1 LLEGGENGG
10 VLLTRNAKWL
20 FALVLL
26 VVAATVEAAPSIGSA
41 DAKVVALAVSPTSYT
56 ESSAID
62 EVKLLISTNNPALS
76 HIAADLLKP
85 PAELTNQT
93 ALPSGTKH
101 LPAVPAALFMALT
114 GFLCVTIVRDRKF
127 WLTAIT
133 FLLWAG
139 QTGFAALP
147 QAALYLIE
155 RRQFSRYSQQQYRS
169 SALQERTSRLRS
181 DLEGIEYTGLLH
193 HLEGIP
199 NTSTSL
205 HCISMQ
211 DKKKSEISVTQNAL
225 NTVFPHVIQAINC
238 LSYEVRQFICFSPA
252 FIFNSI
258 PRSPPL
264 VLRVVNFSQK
274 GVLCAAPFK
283 LKIR

>member
-1 LLEGGENGG
+1 

-56 ESSAID
+56 ESSAVD
-62 EVKLLISTNNPALS
+62 EVELLISTNNPALS

-85 PAELTNQT
+85 PAELTSRT
-93 ALPSGTKH
+93 ALPSGIKP

-114 GFLCVTIVRDRKF
+114 GFLCVTLVRDRKV
-127 WLTAIT
+127 WLAIVT
-133 FLLWAG
+133 TLLWAG
-139 QTGFAALP
+139 QVGITALP
-147 QAALYLIE
+147 QKCRVCIAHHLNKRWPVPILPSLGE
-155 RRQFSRYSQQQYRS
+155 RI
-169 SALQERTSRLRS
+169 SRLRS
-181 DLEGIEYTGLLH
+181 ELEGTGYIGLLH

-199 NTSTSL
+199 DAKRNTILDSRFSMLDEYRVSNIKHTSPQFASA
-205 HCISMQ
+205 ISRTCF
-211 DKKKSEISVTQNAL
+211 IPVL
-225 NTVFPHVIQAINC
+225 NC

-264 VLRVVNFSQK
+264 VPHTVSFYQK
-274 GVLCAAPFK
+274 GALRAAPFK
-283 LKIR
+283 LKISVT